1 MLSQSKFMPSE
12 KTKKLLDNLKN
23 ITAKTD
29 RFARKP
35 TPSSSNRWWP
45 DTSSGSLPQ
54 SYDKAKRH
62 KDEDGE
68 EFFYIDRV
76 YGGLFD
82 YQSLEQ
88 KDGTTYKGKLYKK
101 RRLMQG
107 SDGKNFYSQCTVT
120 ADGRW
125 FDNGGIPIIPPKE
138 LEIEKEEDKEKDPIH
153 EMWSSEPSEPKE
165 KKELNMLKGLK

>member
-1 MLSQSKFMPSE
+1 MPSE
-12 KTKKLLDNLKN
+12 KTKKLLNNLKN

-35 TPSSSNRWWP
+35 TPSSSSRWWP

-68 EFFYIDRV
+68 EFIYIDRV
-76 YGGLFD
+76 YGGLFG
-82 YQSLEQ
+82 YETLEQ
-88 KDGTTYKGKLYKK
+88 KNGTTYKGKLYKK
-101 RRLMQG
+101 RRLIE
-107 SDGKNFYSQCTVT
+107 SADGKNFYSPCTVT

-125 FDNGGIPIIPPKE
+125 FDNGGIPIVPPKQI
-138 LEIEKEEDKEKDPIH
+138 EIEKKEEEEKISTF
-153 EMWSSEPSEPKE
+153 ESWSSEP
-165 KKELNMLKGLK
+165 KKDPELNMLKKLK

>member
-1 MLSQSKFMPSE
+1 MRKRSKE
-12 KTKKLLDNLKN
+12 LLDNLKN

-138 LEIEKEEDKEKDPIH
+138 VEIEKKEEEEEKYISG
-153 EMWSSEPSEPKE
+153 EMWSSESKEKEE
-165 KKELNMLKGLK
+165 KKELDMLKKLK

>member
-1 MLSQSKFMPSE
+1 MSSE

-29 RFARKP
+29 KFQEVQL
-35 TPSSSNRWWP
+35 SSSNRYWL
-45 DTSSGSLPQ
+45 DSETTTLPS
-54 SYDKAKRH
+54 SYDKAKRY
-62 KDEDGE
+62 KDDDDE
-68 EFFYIDRV
+68 EFIYIDRI

-107 SDGKNFYSQCTVT
+107 ADGKNFYSQCTVT

-125 FDNGGIPIIPPKE
+125 FDNGGIPIIPPKQV
-138 LEIEKEEDKEKDPIH
+138 EIEKEEEQEKIRTY
-153 EMWSSEPSEPKE
+153 ESWSSDPKE
-165 KKELNMLKGLK
+165 KKEKIELNMLKKLK

>member
-1 MLSQSKFMPSE
+1 MLGPIKIMPSE

-23 ITAKTD
+23 ITAKKD
-29 RFARKP
+29 KFQINV
-35 TPSSSNRWWP
+35 PSSSNRYWP
-45 DTSSGSLPQ
+45 DTNITSLPP

-62 KDEDGE
+62 KDDDGE
-68 EFFYIDRV
+68 EFIYIDRV

-88 KDGTTYKGKLYKK
+88 KNGTTYKGKLYKK
-101 RRLMQG
+101 RRLIQDA
-107 SDGKNFYSQCTVT
+107 DGKNFYSQCTVT

-165 KKELNMLKGLK
+165 KKELDMLKKLK

>member
-1 MLSQSKFMPSE
+1 MTSE

-29 RFARKP
+29 KFQEVQL
-35 TPSSSNRWWP
+35 SSSNRYWL
-45 DTSSGSLPQ
+45 DSETTTLPS
-54 SYDKAKRH
+54 SYDKAKRY
-62 KDEDGE
+62 KDDDDE
-68 EFFYIDRV
+68 EFIYIDRI

-88 KDGTTYKGKLYKK
+88 KNGTTYKGKLYHK

-107 SDGKNFYSQCTVT
+107 SDGQNFYSRCTVT

-125 FDNGGIPIIPPKE
+125 FDNGGMPIIPPKE
-138 LEIEKEEDKEKDPIH
+138 VEIEKKKEEETPTFESWD
-153 EMWSSEPSEPKE
+153 SEPKE
-165 KKELNMLKGLK
+165 KIELDMLKKLK

>member
-1 MLSQSKFMPSE
+1 MSSE

-29 RFARKP
+29 KFQEVQL
-35 TPSSSNRWWP
+35 SSSNRYWL
-45 DTSSGSLPQ
+45 DSETTTLPS
-54 SYDKAKRH
+54 SYDKAKRY
-62 KDEDGE
+62 KDDDDE
-68 EFFYIDRV
+68 EFIYIDRI

-88 KDGTTYKGKLYKK
+88 KNGTTYKGKLYKK

-107 SDGKNFYSQCTVT
+107 ADGKNFYSQCTVT

-125 FDNGGIPIIPPKE
+125 FDNGGIPIIPPKQV
-138 LEIEKEEDKEKDPIH
+138 EIEKEEEQEKIRTY
-153 EMWSSEPSEPKE
+153 ESWSSDPKE
-165 KKELNMLKGLK
+165 KKEKIELNMLKGLK